1 MGVGFLE
8 RLQSV
13 DASTRPQCETCDRAI
28 SKFARRSIRR
38 RDLALLV
45 EKPDVIHSS
54 FWGGDLE
61 AFILQGKARGVFEG
75 RTVVLTAGETAMFRL
90 ATQIPNGT
98 VIGARGPHGVFA
110 PDHALNKWFHAAYL
124 ERYGTPPVYP
134 SYKMVQA
141 ILGLKAAMEKAAAGK
156 PDKPATDAVVVA
168 FEGLSYEAPSG
179 RVDMKLGK
187 GHQAI

>member
-1 MGVGFLE
+1 M
-8 RLQSV
+8 
-13 DASTRPQCETCDRAI
+13 
-28 SKFARRSIRR
+28 
-38 RDLALLV
+38 
-45 EKPDVIHSS
+45 
-54 FWGGDLE
+54 
-61 AFILQGKARGVFEG
+61 
-75 RTVVLTAGETAMFRL
+75 TAGEPAMFRM

-110 PDHALNKWFHAAYL
+110 PDNALNNWFRAAYS

-156 PDKPATDAVVVA
+156 PEMPATDAVITA
-168 FEGLSYEAPSG
+168 FEGLSYETPSG

-187 GHQAI
+187 GHQAIQDMAYGTFKFDAAQGQPQLVDVVRYPAECVNPPEGVKSEEWIKGGFKGAKC